1 MALLL
6 EGAHVVD
13 PAVGIDEVTDILV
26 RDGRVVSVG
35 RDLDL
40 PEKLHTVNLE
50 GLRLVPGLVDAHVHL
65 RDPGQEYKE
74 DIPSGMRA
82 AARGGFTA
90 IAPMAN
96 TSPAIDTASMVDYE
110 LERAAYAPGR
120 TRVLPIG
127 ACTKGLGGT
136 ELAEMADMRRA
147 GAVAFSD
154 DGHGIQDG
162 GVMRLVM
169 DYAKMLGVA
178 VLSHCQMTDITA
190 GGVVNEGAA
199 STRLGLAGWP
209 AAGEE
214 VQIARDIELSRL
226 TGCPIHIQHLTTAH
240 AVEIVRR
247 AKDDGVN
254 VTCEVTPH
262 HLFLTEDDISEA
274 DYDTSLKMN
283 PPLRTREDAEA
294 LQEALADGTIDMVST
309 DHAPH
314 AAHEKA
320 LEFSL
325 APFGTTGLET
335 ALSLLVTHL
344 VLPGKMSWQRF
355 VEVTAIA
362 PRELLR
368 QPQVRIEPGG
378 IADYTV
384 IDTDEVWTV
393 GEDGYE
399 SKSANSAFAGQR
411 VCGRAKWVFTDGY
424 ASLEDGRVT
433 FS

>member
-6 EGAHVVD
+6 EGAHVTD
-13 PAVGIDEVTDILV
+13 PAVGIDGVADILV

-127 ACTKGLGGT
+127 ACTKGLSGT

-247 AKDDGVN
+247 AKADGVN

-274 DYDTSLKMN
+274 DYDTNLKMN

-335 ALSLLVTHL
+335 ALSLLLTHL

-362 PRELLR
+362 PRALLR

-399 SKSANSAFAGQR
+399 SKSANSAFAGQ
-411 VCGRAKWVFTDGY
+411 CLTGRARWVFTDGY
-424 ASLEDGRVT
+424 ATLEDGRVT
-433 FS
+433 FC